1 MFWNLL
7 KKDLLQLLR
16 DRKELVI
23 LLLMP
28 IILISIL
35 GFSLRGMIEGNVSDF
50 TIDIAVVDEGNYHEQ
65 RIEFERLLEEINLPI
80 EVREVLLQL
89 SEELSIPEMLV
100 DRVLTEELSEFIN
113 LEKKPSLD
121 GLQSTGETIAILHFP
136 KDYRLTTWKAMFL
149 EEENPLAL
157 DLYLNEEEAFQANI
171 ISDIIE
177 SFYRQ
182 FNINT
187 SLGKKIADLEQS
199 NFSNEF
205 QFENIGVTTH
215 FENLKPVTSF
225 DYYTIGMAV
234 MFVLYAATYAAG
246 YAYTEKQTF
255 VFDRMLLANINLW
268 VYGLSKWV
276 STSLIAV
283 IQLCVIFG
291 VSAVFYNVHWP
302 NPVNFLVVTVIL
314 SVSVGSLGVLVT
326 ALCYKFETNRLV
338 DIFSGGIISIMA
350 FLGGSFTPVNIFSE
364 SLWKIGS
371 LTPNGSALQS
381 YLLVMRGGELSSA
394 LPALISSIF
403 FSILLVLVSVWI
415 FPKRRMS

>member
-23 LLLMP
+23 LVLMP
-28 IILISIL
+28 IVLISIL
-35 GFSLRGMIEGNVSDF
+35 GFSLRGMIEGSQSDF
-50 TIDIAVVDEGNYHEQ
+50 TIDVAVVDEGNYDEQ
-65 RIEFERLLEEINLPI
+65 RIEFEKLLEEINLPI
-80 EVREVLLQL
+80 EVQEVLLQL

-100 DRVLTEELSEFIN
+100 DRVFTEELSDFIK
-113 LEKKPSLD
+113 LEKNRSLED
-121 GLQSTGETIAILHFP
+121 LQSTGETVAIVHYP
-136 KDYRLTTWKAMFL
+136 EDYRLTTWKAMFL
-149 EEENPLAL
+149 DGEDPLAL
-157 DLYLNEEEAFQANI
+157 EVYLNEEEAFQANI

-187 SLGKKIADLEQS
+187 ALGKGGADLEQS
-199 NFSNEF
+199 NSPIEF
-205 QFENIGVTTH
+205 QFENIGAMTH

-255 VFDRMLLANINLW
+255 VFDRMLLANIKPW
-268 VYGLSKWV
+268 DYGLSKWA
-276 STSLIAV
+276 STSLIAF

-302 NPVNFLVVTVIL
+302 SLVNFLVVTVIL
-314 SVSVGSLGVLVT
+314 SAAVGSLGVLIT

-338 DIFSGGIISIMA
+338 DVFSGGIISILA

-394 LPALISSIF
+394 LSGLISNFIL
-403 FSILLVLVSVWI
+403 SILLVLVSVWL